1 MQVTV
6 RIMLKKIMFT
16 LLTLLCIYS
25 AAAVIYKYYEPQIH
39 VQPTDSQS
47 YIEYDSLS
55 DYILSSAD
63 GTVHYL
69 YFYDSRNADCIY
81 VKNTIFTAV
90 EKETRVSLAD
100 LIEIVSL
107 SNLDQDTILRK
118 LHDEWNVNSYPSFI
132 CISVNDRQASV
143 DSILEWESDRMITSY
158 EIEVWLTEN
167 GIDMGISDSMET
179 VPTPEPD
186 E

>member
-1 MQVTV
+1 
-6 RIMLKKIMFT
+6 MLKKIMFT
-16 LLTLLCIYS
+16 LLTLLSIYS

-39 VQPTDSQS
+39 VQPSDTQT

-55 DYILSSAD
+55 EYILSSAD

-69 YFYDSRNADCIY
+69 YFYDSRNADCVYI
-81 VKNTIFTAV
+81 KNTIFTTV
-90 EKETRVSLAD
+90 EKETRVSLED

-107 SNLDQDTILRK
+107 SNLDQDKIERR
-118 LHDEWNVNSYPSFI
+118 LHDEWNVNSCPSFI

-143 DSILEWESDRMITSY
+143 DSILEWENDRMITPY

-167 GIDMGISDSMET
+167 GRDMGISDSMET
-179 VPTPEPD
+179 VPTPEPN